1 LGAAEGKEKAMRA
14 LLVAV
19 TVVLVAGVLARVA
32 AADTR
37 VVVQHNAT
45 VLRHFVGLT
54 DCQAYGYTFTFT
66 GDYVVTRSDVQ
77 YFDDSGTLVE
87 EVIWAHFVG
96 TDTNDATGKSLRDSG
111 ERHITI
117 DYVNNTVTESGV
129 LRHITVPGS
138 GIVLHESG
146 RIITSLTD
154 DSVIFMAGPHQL
166 FSGDES
172 EFCAALAD
180 P

>member
-1 LGAAEGKEKAMRA
+1 MRKPF
-14 LLVAV
+14 VCV
-19 TVVLVAGVLARVA
+19 VVLLA
-32 AADTR
+32 AAVMAATAVADR
-37 VVVQHNAT
+37 HVVVQRNAT
-45 VLRHFVGLT
+45 VQRLFTGLT
-54 DCQAYGYTFTFT
+54 DCQAYGFSFTFT
-66 GDYVVTRSDVQ
+66 GAYTVQRSDIL
-77 YFDDSGTLVE
+77 YYDSSDNLVS
-87 EVIWAHFVG
+87 EVIEAHFVG
-96 TDTNDATGKSLRDSG
+96 TDTNDSTGKSLRDTG
-111 ERHITI
+111 ERHITF

-146 RIITSLTD
+146 HIITSLTD

-166 FSGDES
+166 FTGDEA

>member
-1 LGAAEGKEKAMRA
+1 MRKLTLLLG
-14 LLVAV
+14 V
-19 TVVLVAGVLARVA
+19 VA
-32 AADTR
+32 AIAATLAVSAAANTR
-37 VVVQHNAT
+37 VVVQHNAIVT
-45 VLRHFVGLT
+45 RHFAGLT

-66 GDYVVTRSDVQ
+66 GDYVVRRSDVQ
-77 YFDDSGTLVE
+77 YFDDNGTLVE

-96 TDTNDATGKSLRDSG
+96 TDTNDTTGKSLRDTG
-111 ERHITI
+111 ERHITF

-146 RIITSLTD
+146 RLIVSLVD
-154 DSVIFMAGPHQL
+154 ESVIFMAGPHQL
-166 FSGDES
+166 LTGDEA

>member
-1 LGAAEGKEKAMRA
+1 MRKALVFLIA
-14 LLVAV
+14 LLGLTGLTAA
-19 TVVLVAGVLARVA
+19 TASAG
-32 AADTR
+32 TH

-45 VLRHFVGLT
+45 VLRHFTDLT

-77 YFDDSGTLVE
+77 YFDDGGTLVK

-96 TDTNDATGKSLRDSG
+96 TDTNDSNGKSLRDTG
-111 ERHITI
+111 ERHITL
-117 DYVNNTVTESGV
+117 DYVNNTFTESGV